1 MKYLLLFCISLFGGE
16 IVSPKL
22 GYFVHDMYLQQM
34 HSILPPLTDEEKI
47 TDWGKEYEI
56 GLYFARE
63 LDLYQAITAFKR
75 ASIVIPKNLLPRR
88 REIDYLIINAY
99 YLGGQYASL
108 TAFFDHSLLANIE
121 PTFPAFHD
129 LLLILYDSLEN
140 QKEKERALRM
150 LKTMEK
156 HFPFEKKKLDLGGA
170 ILSGDIDLIGKN
182 LDDKSIETS
191 IASLETSLDSSFFDE
206 AQGLLG
212 LQDLT
217 HQQTEEQLQNFYA
230 LKDCKEATLQIYNE
244 YKKGKKN
251 PNLAGGLNALLPGLG
266 YLYLGQKQ
274 SALTALLLNG
284 LTAGAA
290 IYFYRNDNL
299 AAALLTMSFE
309 SGWYFGG
316 IIGAKEEAK
325 FFNTRTFETAA
336 HYRMR
341 DHKLYP
347 ILMLRHGF

>member
-1 MKYLLLFCISLFGGE
+1 MIYLFLFCISLFGNE
-16 IVSPKL
+16 VVSPKL
-22 GYFVHDMYLQQM
+22 GYFVHDMYLQKM
-34 HSILPPLTDEEKI
+34 HSIFPPLTTDEGI
-47 TDWGKEYEI
+47 TDWGKEYQI
-56 GLYFARE
+56 GLYFAKE

-75 ASIVIPKNLLPRR
+75 ASILIPKHLIQRR
-88 REIDYLIINAY
+88 REIDYQVINAY
-99 YLGGQYASL
+99 YLGGQYTSA
-108 TAFFDHSLLANIE
+108 TTFFDHSLLANIE

-129 LLLILYDSLEN
+129 LLVILYDSLEN
-140 QKEKERALRM
+140 QKEAERAKRM

-156 HFPFEKKKLDLGGA
+156 YFPFEKEKLELGGA
-170 ILSGDIDLIGKN
+170 ILSGDIDLIQKN
-182 LDDKSIETS
+182 LDDEHIESS
-191 IASLETSLDSSFFDE
+191 IATLETSLDCSFFE
-206 AQGLLG
+206 ETQGLQG

-217 HQQTEEQLQNFYA
+217 HEQTEEKLQNFYA
-230 LKDCKEATLQIYNE
+230 LRECKEATNQIYAE
-244 YKKGKKN
+244 YKTSKKN
-251 PNLAGGLNALLPGLG
+251 PTLAGGLNALLPGLG

-290 IYFYRNDNL
+290 VYFYRNDNL
-299 AAALLTMSFE
+299 PAALLTLSFE

-316 IIGAKEEAK
+316 IYGAKEEAK
-325 FFNTRTFETAA
+325 FFNTRTFEKAA